1 MTQQTSQASD
11 KAGTARSTDILA
23 DTPPKTILIAGPT
36 ASGKSAL
43 ALKLA
48 ECHDG
53 VVINADSMQVYK
65 ELRLLTARPSLAEEA
80 RAPHALYGHVGG
92 AEGYSAGRFCADAA
106 KAIAQARGN
115 GKLPIIVG
123 GTGLYFRALLQG
135 LSPIPDIPQ
144 NIRDFWRAKG
154 AEHNAA
160 WLHKELKKRDSEM
173 AARLRPTDPQR
184 LLRALE
190 VLEATGLSLAHWQTK
205 AGAPIVDEATSER
218 YVVAPARDELY
229 RRCDARFEHMLENG
243 AVDEVR
249 ALLALDL
256 DPSLPIM
263 RALGVR
269 PIQEYLQH
277 GLARSEAV
285 ERAKTETRQFAKRQL
300 TWLRKNMI
308 AWKEYSEQ

>member
-1 MTQQTSQASD
+1 MTQQPSDASD
-11 KAGTARSTDILA
+11 KAATARSTDISA
-23 DTPPKTILIAGPT
+23 DPAPKTILIAGPT

-48 ECHDG
+48 ERHDG
-53 VVINADSMQVYK
+53 IVINADSMQVYQ
-65 ELRLLTARPSLAEEA
+65 ELRLLTARPGEDEEA
-80 RAPHALYGHVGG
+80 RAPHALYGHVSG
-92 AEGYSAGRFCADAA
+92 AQGYSAGRFCADAA
-106 KAIAQARGN
+106 KAIAQARASGR
-115 GKLPIIVG
+115 LPIIVG

-205 AGAPIVDEATSER
+205 AGAPVVGEAASER
-218 YVVAPARDELY
+218 YVMRPEREELY
-229 RRCDARFEHMLENG
+229 RRCDARFEHMMENG

-269 PIQEYLQH
+269 PIRDYLQY
-277 GLARSEAV
+277 GLARAEAI

-308 AWKEYSEQ
+308 AWSEHSAQ